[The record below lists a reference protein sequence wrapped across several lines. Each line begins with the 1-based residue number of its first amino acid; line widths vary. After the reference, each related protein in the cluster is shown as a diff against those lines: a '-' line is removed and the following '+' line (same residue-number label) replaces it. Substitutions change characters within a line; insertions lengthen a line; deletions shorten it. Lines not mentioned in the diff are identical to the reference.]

1 MSEHTSAD
9 KPVPMV
15 LIVGAGL
22 GGLTLAMLLERINIP
37 YHIFER
43 ATELKPLGISAMALA
58 GNILP
63 IFEQLGLYEDLMQI
77 SHPYPEMDLY
87 NANLK
92 KLGSM
97 SLMGHKIATGYDYRL
112 LSRPKLY
119 ELLLRQVPAD
129 KISLKK
135 RILRTEEKDDR
146 VHIYCADNTTYEGD
160 VLVGADGAYSGVRQS
175 LYKRLDEQGILP
187 KKDLE
192 NFSIAYS
199 TIVGVAEPKD
209 LEKYSQLK
217 EKHSFFSQALDQS
230 NRNWYVINV
239 PNNQICW
246 GVGVQ
251 LTQEQAK
258 GQHFRNSEWGP
269 EANEAMMKEF
279 QDLPCPWGGKMGD
292 IFDATPKNLISKVYL
307 EEKMFKTWHYGRT
320 VLLGDACHKM
330 LPGAGQGAINAM
342 QDAIIIAN
350 GIYNMK
356 DTSRG
361 SITALFED
369 YYRQRYHHVEERFKN
384 SALMSKIMH
393 GQAWTER
400 LLRHVVL
407 NYLPYWMLKEQFAKD
422 FEYRPQIAWL
432 PLIKNRGTGNVLPQE
447 GRRKKFA
454 AEAATV

>member
-279 QDLPCPWGGKMGD
+279 QGGG
-292 IFDATPKNLISKVYL
+292 
-307 EEKMFKTWHYGRT
+307 G
-320 VLLGDACHKM
+320 GM